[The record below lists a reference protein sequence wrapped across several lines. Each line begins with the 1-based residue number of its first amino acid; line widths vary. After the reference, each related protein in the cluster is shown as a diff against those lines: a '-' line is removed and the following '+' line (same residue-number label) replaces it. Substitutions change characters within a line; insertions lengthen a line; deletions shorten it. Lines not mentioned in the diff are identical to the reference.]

1 MPHNYRRDEPTQP
14 VCTTVVHLFEEK
26 DGKLVL
32 RKKIDRAVRMY
43 GTHKAAERTG
53 LGVET
58 FENALRYFNL
68 LPDGYDNERMLKMFR
83 KYLDR
88 NEKPDCK
95 KIARRVGVKEYE
107 VHKMLRAEAER
118 LSKLAKAPKIE
129 TTQDDFI
136 DELMGSR
143 VAKIGEA
150 EAGVV
155 KAMLARGDKQH
166 DIASWFGV
174 NGGRIA
180 EIATGQ
186 KFKTVPPCKPD
197 ILPPQG
203 PYNRN

>member
-1 MPHNYRRDEPTQP
+1 MTHNYRKAEPTQP
-14 VCTTVVHLFEEK
+14 VCTTVVHLFEEQ

-32 RKKIDRAVRMY
+32 RKKIDRAVRMH
-43 GTHKAAERTG
+43 GKHKAAERTG

-68 LPDGYDNERMLKMFR
+68 LPDGYDNDRMLKMFR

-95 KIARRVGVKEYE
+95 KIARRLGVKEYE
-107 VHKMLRAEAER
+107 VHKMLRFEAER
-118 LSKLAKAPKIE
+118 LANLVPARQSDTA
-129 TTQDDFI
+129 QDDFI
-136 DELMGSR
+136 DELMGGK

-174 NGGRIA
+174 NGGRVA

-186 KFKTVPPCKPD
+186 KFANVPACKYD
-197 ILPPQG
+197 NLPPQG

>member
-1 MPHNYRRDEPTQP
+1 MSGYDNRSEATQP
-14 VCTTVVHLFEEK
+14 VCTTVVHLFEERA
-26 DGKLVL
+26 GKLVL
-32 RKKIDRAVRMY
+32 RRKIDRAIRLY
-43 GTHKAAERTG
+43 GMNKAADRAG
-53 LGVET
+53 LSPQT
-58 FENALRYFNL
+58 FENALRYFDM
-68 LPDGYDNERMLKMFR
+68 LPDGYHSDRMLKMFR
-83 KYLDR
+83 SYLDR
-88 NEKPDCK
+88 NEKPDVK
-95 KIARRVGVKEYE
+95 KIAERLGLKEWE
-107 VHKMLRAEAER
+107 VTKMLRLEAKR
-118 LSKLAKAPKIE
+118 LSNLVPAKKIE

-136 DELMGSR
+136 EELMGSK

-186 KFKTVPPCKPD
+186 KFKTVPPCKHD
-197 ILPPQG
+197 TLPPQG